1 MNKGSLLLL
10 LFFSFLGLKA
20 QEKKKEMETDTV
32 KTEVVNVIT
41 AYNPKIADANKIQR
55 TPEIKLSEKSKKKQ
69 LKYTISSIPV
79 ASTFIP
85 KTGVVKGIDVGV
97 KERVYDNYIAGGFG
111 NYNTPFVEAALHYD
125 TRFKNEMGIYAKYIS
140 SNENVKNTAL
150 ASTFSNFKTTLFFKQ
165 QERYFDWKV
174 SLNSAQNKYNWY
186 GIPENL
192 KASTAIETINSEQE
206 NNYFQLIGAFDFENS
221 ILENSTASISSFSDA
236 HQSKEI
242 VMNLETIFNFSLDFI
257 NYGLNPLSI
266 DTSIEVLKGF
276 FKSNSTD
283 NSEIDY
289 SIITTKILPTYNF
302 MLYDFSI
309 KTGLKLFAS
318 VDTENS
324 ATNILVY
331 PDVQISK
338 AIIKDAFI
346 LYTGISGDLKTNTY
360 KSITEENPY
369 VSPTLFIT
377 QTSEKMNVFLGT
389 SGKINNNF
397 SFNFK
402 ASYKDEEDKAFFIR
416 NNSKSNGINLITN
429 NIPLENYEFGNSFRV
444 SYDDVTTTSFLG
456 EFEYDVSNKIATG
469 ATIQYDDYQVK
480 NLEEAWNLPALQI
493 AVFGKYKSEKW
504 YATTNIFYVSERK
517 TVAYNAPFPSS
528 AISTDRLDFFLD
540 INLNG
545 GYHFNDAFSVF
556 LKLNNVLN
564 TNYQRFANFDVQGL
578 QVLGGITYKF
588 DF

>member
-125 TRFKNEMGIYAKYIS
+125 TRFKNEMGFYAKYIS
-140 SNENVKNTAL
+140 SNENVENTAL
-150 ASTFSNFKTTLFFKQ
+150 ASTFSNFKTALFFKQ

-221 ILENSTASISSFSDA
+221 ILENSTASISSFSDTY
-236 HQSKEI
+236 QSKEI

-444 SYDDVTTTSFLG
+444 SYDDVTTTSLLG

-528 AISTDRLDFFLD
+528 TISTDRLDSFVDF
-540 INLNG
+540 NLNG

-564 TNYQRFANFDVQGL
+564 TNYQRFTNFDVQGV

>member
-79 ASTFIP
+79 ASTFMP

-125 TRFKNEMGIYAKYIS
+125 TRFKNEMGFYAKYIS
-140 SNENVKNTAL
+140 SNENVENTAL
-150 ASTFSNFKTTLFFKQ
+150 ASTFSNFKTALFFKQ

-236 HQSKEI
+236 YQSKEI

-444 SYDDVTTTSFLG
+444 SYDDVTTTSLLG

-528 AISTDRLDFFLD
+528 TISTDRLDSFVDF
-540 INLNG
+540 NLNG

-564 TNYQRFANFDVQGL
+564 TNYQRFTNFDVQGV

>member
-20 QEKKKEMETDTV
+20 QEKKKETVKDTV
-32 KTEVVNVIT
+32 KTEIVNVIT
-41 AYNPKIADANKIQR
+41 TYNPKIADANKIQR

-69 LKYTISSIPV
+69 LKYTIFSIPV
-79 ASTFIP
+79 ASTFMP

-97 KERVYDNYIAGGFG
+97 KERVYSNYIAAGFG
-111 NYNTPFVEAALHYD
+111 NYTTPFVEAALHYD
-125 TRFKNEMGIYAKYIS
+125 TRFKNEMGIYAKYLS

-150 ASTFSNFKTTLFFKQ
+150 ASTFSNFKTALFFKQ
-165 QERYFDWKV
+165 QERYFDWKIT
-174 SLNSAQNKYNWY
+174 LNSAQNKYNWY
-186 GIPENL
+186 GVPENL
-192 KASTAIETINSEQE
+192 KQSAVLPTINSEQK
-206 NNYFQLIGAFDFENS
+206 NNYFQLIGALGFEDS

-236 HQSKEI
+236 YKSKEI
-242 VMNLETIFNFSLDFI
+242 VMHLGTTFNFSLDFI
-257 NYGLNPLSI
+257 NYGLNALSVET
-266 DTSIEVLKGF
+266 DIEVLKGF
-276 FKSNSTD
+276 FKSNSID

-289 SIITTKILPTYNF
+289 SIITTKILPTYHF
-302 MLYDFSI
+302 SLYDFSI

-338 AIIKDAFI
+338 AIIKDALIF
-346 LYTGISGDLKTNTY
+346 YTGISGDLKTNTY
-360 KSITEENPY
+360 KSLTEENPY
-369 VSPTLFIT
+369 VSPTQFMT

-389 SGKINNNF
+389 SGKINNDF

-402 ASYKDEEDKAFFIR
+402 ASYKDEEDKALFLR
-416 NNSKSNGINLITN
+416 NRSKSNGINLIAN
-429 NIPLENYEFGNSFRV
+429 NIPIENYEFGNSYRV
-444 SYDDVTTTSFLG
+444 SYDDVITTSFLG
-456 EFEYDVSNKIATG
+456 EFEYDITNKIATG
-469 ATIQYDDYQVK
+469 TTIQYDDYKMK

-504 YATTNIFYVSERK
+504 YATTNIFYVGERK

-528 AISTDRLDFFLD
+528 DISIDRLDSFVDF
-540 INLNG
+540 NLNG
-545 GYHFNDAFSVF
+545 GYHFNDALSVF

-564 TNYQRFANFDVQGL
+564 ANYQRFSNFDVQGF
-578 QVLGGITYKF
+578 QVLGGLTYKF

>member
-20 QEKKKEMETDTV
+20 QEKKKETVKDTV
-32 KTEVVNVIT
+32 KTEIVNVIT
-41 AYNPKIADANKIQR
+41 TYNPKIADANKIQR

-69 LKYTISSIPV
+69 LKYTIFSIPV
-79 ASTFIP
+79 ASTFMP

-97 KERVYDNYIAGGFG
+97 KERVYSNYIAAGFG
-111 NYNTPFVEAALHYD
+111 NYTTPFVEAALHYD
-125 TRFKNEMGIYAKYIS
+125 TRFKNEMGIYAKYLS

-150 ASTFSNFKTTLFFKQ
+150 ASTFSNFKTALFFKQ
-165 QERYFDWKV
+165 QERYFDWKIT
-174 SLNSAQNKYNWY
+174 LNSAQNKYNWY
-186 GIPENL
+186 GVPENL
-192 KASTAIETINSEQE
+192 KQSAVLPTINSEQK
-206 NNYFQLIGAFDFENS
+206 NNYFQLIGALGFEDS

-236 HQSKEI
+236 YKSKEI
-242 VMNLETIFNFSLDFI
+242 VMHLGTTFNFSLDFI
-257 NYGLNPLSI
+257 NYGWNALSVET
-266 DTSIEVLKGF
+266 DIEVLKGF
-276 FKSNSTD
+276 FKSNSID

-289 SIITTKILPTYNF
+289 SIITTKILPTYHF
-302 MLYDFSI
+302 SLYDFSI

-338 AIIKDAFI
+338 AIIKDALIF
-346 LYTGISGDLKTNTY
+346 YTGISGDLKTNTY
-360 KSITEENPY
+360 KSLTEENPY
-369 VSPTLFIT
+369 VSPTQFMT

-389 SGKINNNF
+389 SGKINNDF

-402 ASYKDEEDKAFFIR
+402 ASYKDEEDKALFLR
-416 NNSKSNGINLITN
+416 NRSKSNGINLIAN
-429 NIPLENYEFGNSFRV
+429 NIPIENYEFGNSYRV
-444 SYDDVTTTSFLG
+444 SYDDVITTSFLG
-456 EFEYDVSNKIATG
+456 EFEYDITNKIATG
-469 ATIQYDDYQVK
+469 TTIQYDDYKMK

-504 YATTNIFYVSERK
+504 YATTNIFYVGERK

-528 AISTDRLDFFLD
+528 DISIDRLDSFVDF
-540 INLNG
+540 NLNG
-545 GYHFNDAFSVF
+545 GYHFNDALSVF

-564 TNYQRFANFDVQGL
+564 ANYQRFSNFDVQGF
-578 QVLGGITYKF
+578 QVLGGLTYKF

>member
-125 TRFKNEMGIYAKYIS
+125 TRFKNEMGFYAKYIS
-140 SNENVKNTAL
+140 SNENVENTAL
-150 ASTFSNFKTTLFFKQ
+150 ASTFSNFKTALFFKQ

-236 HQSKEI
+236 YQSKEI

-444 SYDDVTTTSFLG
+444 SYDDVTTTSLLG

-528 AISTDRLDFFLD
+528 TISTDRLDSFVDF
-540 INLNG
+540 NLNG

-564 TNYQRFANFDVQGL
+564 TNYQRFTNFDVQGV